1 MFGTEDKYKKFND
14 DVAKFLQNSREKSG
28 IKGPLSE
35 NQITGAEAA
44 KNELLESKKKC
55 PLMTLETRNSI
66 IKKHLFESSE
76 GIKITSEMIKAFNAI
91 ALGG

>member
-14 DVAKFLQNSREKSG
+14 DVAKFLQNKREDSANNS
-28 IKGPLSE
+28 PLSE
-35 NQITGAEAA
+35 EQIAGAEAA
-44 KNELLESKKKC
+44 KKELLESKKEC

-66 IKKHLFESSE
+66 IKKHLFESSK
-76 GIKITSEMIKAFNAI
+76 GINVSPQMVKAFNAI

>member
-14 DVAKFLQNSREKSG
+14 DVAKFLQNKREDSANSS
-28 IKGPLSE
+28 PLSE
-35 NQITGAEAA
+35 TQIAGAKAA
-44 KNELLESKKKC
+44 MKELLESKKDC

-66 IKKHLFESSE
+66 IKKHLFESSK
-76 GIKITSEMIKAFNAI
+76 GINVSPQMVKAFNAI